1 MTWRVGSKQKHA
13 APLKDV
19 LAEGADDD
27 GEAVRSDYGIPAD
40 EGKRRKFFSNED
52 KRKGFSFEGGR
63 CHQFDFHNG
72 YIDWKNYALKLPGFS
87 LSVLKWINDRTHTVR
102 FVMKNRKTGQQ
113 YLVVTFRLLFGNE
126 LKGALGDGECSPG
139 KVHQKSSISDEE
151 QAVVANDVS
160 KVDRS
165 NADEEDA
172 DYHSFENSPSRPSKA
187 DQTSARSR
195 EEERASEA
203 DSENPPPSHEEENQP
218 SPTKADVPTQQ
229 KDDYPPQ
236 DNIPAGVKFGRAD
249 GQPIP
254 PQQSTSKSTRK
265 ESTPDPTQQ
274 NDRMEDTKAGLAP
287 SQTTVN
293 GYRDTIEESLCN
305 TFSVDGRDKP
315 TNVLGQIGDAG

>member
-27 GEAVRSDYGIPAD
+27 GESVRSDFSIPAD

-52 KRKGFSFEGGR
+52 KRKGFLFERGR

-113 YLVVTFRLLFGNE
+113 YLVVTFSLLFGNE

-139 KVHQKSSISDEE
+139 KVHQISSISDGE

-160 KVDRS
+160 KVDKS
-165 NADEEDA
+165 NADEEDP
-172 DYHSFENSPSRPSKA
+172 DYHSVETSPSHASKA
-187 DQTSARSR
+187 DQTPARSK
-195 EEERASEA
+195 ETGASEPA
-203 DSENPPPSHEEENQP
+203 SETPPPNHEEENQP
-218 SPTKADVPTQQ
+218 PPPKTDLPIQQ
-229 KDDYPPQ
+229 KDSYPPQ

-254 PQQSTSKSTRK
+254 PQQSTSDSTPK
-265 ESTPDPTQQ
+265 ESSTPTSTQQ
-274 NDRMEDTKAGLAP
+274 NDQMENTKPGIEPA
-287 SQTTVN
+287 QTSAN
-293 GYRDTIEESLCN
+293 GYRDSIEESLCK
-305 TFSVDGRDKP
+305 TFSVDGRGKP
-315 TNVLGQIGDAG
+315 TNVLG